1 MKRTFILLILSLS
14 LLLIACEPLQT
25 PPPEIDLE
33 AKELTLTE
41 VPIEITEVN
50 PEESE
55 TAVSTVRPSA
65 TPMPTNLPIPSPEIE
80 IIPGEMVEMAGGIFL
95 MGCNVENNA
104 ASGCPESELPYHEV
118 VLSPYLIDRFLV
130 TNGQYQNCV
139 EAGVCK
145 APRSEE
151 SRTRESYY
159 SNPEFALYPVIFVT
173 YDDAI
178 GFCEWDGKR
187 LPTEAEWEMAARS
200 ATDSLYPWGNEAPDC
215 SLANSYNNAN
225 LSPCAGDTTMVGSY
239 QAGSTADGV
248 MDMAGNVWEWVADYY
263 SVDYYANSPLENPQ
277 GPESGV
283 ENVVRGGG
291 WTGKWRS
298 LKNNSR
304 AYDLPFYNGN
314 DLGFRCAMDGE

>member
-1 MKRTFILLILSLS
+1 MKRTFALISLSLS
-14 LLLIACEPLQT
+14 MLLIACEPLQT
-25 PPPEIDLE
+25 PPAEINSGAKGVTETETTDL
-33 AKELTLTE
+33 
-41 VPIEITEVN
+41 PS
-50 PEESE
+50 EESE
-55 TAVSTVRPSA
+55 TATATIRPSA
-65 TPMPTNLPIPSPEIE
+65 TPMPTNLPIPSPAIE
-80 IIPGEMVEMAGGIFL
+80 IIPGEMVVMAGGSFM

-104 ASGCPESELPYHEV
+104 DTGCPESELPYHEV

-130 TNGQYQNCV
+130 TNAQYQECV
-139 EAGVCK
+139 EAGACE
-145 APRSEE
+145 APRSEA

-159 SNPEFALYPVIFVT
+159 SNPEFALYPVIFVA
-173 YDDAI
+173 YDDAK

-200 ATDSLYPWGNEAPDC
+200 ATDTLYPWGNEAPDC

-248 MDMAGNVWEWVADYY
+248 MDMAGNVWEWVADFY

-283 ENVVRGGG
+283 ENVVRGSG
-291 WTGKWRS
+291 WTGKWRT
-298 LKNNSR
+298 LKNNNR